1 MQDYIKNQRFTKID
15 RQRGGITA
23 HKVLEVKGDNVII
36 GVPHVL
42 SKDGSISVAMSDT
55 SGIKPGTYLD
65 FQFAYTISDGKAN
78 SYQAR
83 FLGETPLRFIPEEEI

>member
-1 MQDYIKNQRFTKID
+1 MEDYVKNQRFTKVD
-15 RQRGGITA
+15 RQRGGITV

-42 SKDGSISVAMSDT
+42 SKDGSISVAMADT
-55 SGIKPGTYLD
+55 SDIKPGIYLD
-65 FQFAYTISDGKAN
+65 FQFAYTVRNGRAN

-83 FLGETPLRFIPEEEI
+83 FLGETPPQFIPKEGE

>member
-42 SKDGSISVAMSDT
+42 SKDGSISVAMADT
-55 SGIKPGTYLD
+55 SDIKPGIYLD
-65 FQFAYTISDGKAN
+65 FQFAYTVRNGRAN

-83 FLGETPLRFIPEEEI
+83 FLGETPPQFIPKEGE

>member
-1 MQDYIKNQRFTKID
+1 MEDYVKNQRFTKVD
-15 RQRGGITA
+15 RCRGGITV

-42 SKDGSISVAMSDT
+42 SKDGSISVAMADT
-55 SGIKPGTYLD
+55 SDIKPGIYLD
-65 FQFAYTISDGKAN
+65 FQFAYTVRNGRAN

-83 FLGETPLRFIPEEEI
+83 FLGETPPQFIPKEGE

>member
-36 GVPHVL
+36 GVPPVL
-42 SKDGSISVAMSDT
+42 SKNGKISVVMSDT
-55 SGIKPGTYLD
+55 SDIEPGVCLD
-65 FQFAYTISDGKAN
+65 FQFSYTLGFFTKA
-78 SYQAR
+78 
-83 FLGETPLRFIPEEEI
+83 